1 MTEELSRVRIDGDVT
16 YKLNNLGR
24 STGLTPNYLARIS
37 LTYSLGEQQ
46 PPSVEEYDTE
56 GKEFNRYTLLGDN
69 DSLYIALV
77 KKRMLNEGRDPDSQL
92 EEYFLAHLNR
102 GIETLSGR
110 INDLSDLYEIMPA
123 KMKTDS
129 ATTSEA

>member
-1 MTEELSRVRIDGDVT
+1 MTNELSRVQIDDDVT

-24 STGLTPNYLARIS
+24 STGLTPNYIARIG

-46 PPSVEEYDTE
+46 PPSLEEYNSD
-56 GKEFNRYTLLGDN
+56 GKEFNRYTLLGDH

-77 KKRMLNEGRDPDSQL
+77 KKRMISEGHDPESKL

-110 INDLSDLYEIMPA
+110 ISDLTDLYEIMPA
-123 KMKTDS
+123 ELKID
-129 ATTSEA
+129 TTANSEA

>member
-1 MTEELSRVRIDGDVT
+1 MTNELSRVQIDDDVT

-24 STGLTPNYLARIS
+24 STGLTPNYIARIG

-46 PPSVEEYDTE
+46 PPSLEEYNSD
-56 GKEFNRYTLLGDN
+56 GKEFNRYTLLGDH

-77 KKRMLNEGRDPDSQL
+77 KKRMINEGYDPESKL

-110 INDLSDLYEIMPA
+110 ISDLTDLYEIMPA
-123 KMKTDS
+123 ELKND
-129 ATTSEA
+129 TTANSEA

>member
-46 PPSVEEYDTE
+46 PPSLEEYDTE

>member
-46 PPSVEEYDTE
+46 PPSLEEYDTE

-129 ATTSEA
+129 ATSPEA

>member
-46 PPSVEEYDTE
+46 PPSLEEYDTE

-110 INDLSDLYEIMPA
+110 ISDLSDLYEIMPA

>member
-46 PPSVEEYDTE
+46 PPSLEEYDTE

-110 INDLSDLYEIMPA
+110 INDLTDLYEIMPA

-129 ATTSEA
+129 ASNSEA